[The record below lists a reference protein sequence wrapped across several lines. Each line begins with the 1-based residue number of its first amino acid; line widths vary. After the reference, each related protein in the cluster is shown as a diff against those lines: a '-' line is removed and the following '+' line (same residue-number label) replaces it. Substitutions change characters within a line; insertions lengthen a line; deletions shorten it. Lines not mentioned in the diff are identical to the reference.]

1 MITYS
6 SFDFYKSA
14 VAPTVPGPSTDYT
27 VRIGDEEI
35 PAYSCRISAYPFNRI
50 WPGHQRPV
58 SQTVPA
64 SFVNIVADESV
75 TLSVTSHLDEAKMIL
90 KPRRAE
96 ERLVQDGNTV
106 TFTLTEPGGYALLP
120 DHYAHMLY
128 IFVTRPL
135 PTPKREDVTHYF
147 GPGVHF
153 AGQIALSSGQSVYLD
168 KDAYVFGEIYAC
180 DAEDIRIF
188 GNGILDGGTEERVWE
203 ACFGD
208 APIGNCKLKRCKKV
222 RIESVGF
229 ANAATWCMSFWRCED
244 VMIDGIRIFGQW
256 RYNTDGVDMVNC
268 RRMTLKNS
276 FIHSFDDGVV
286 IKGVSDYKETPNED
300 ISVEHCS
307 VWCDW
312 GKALELGLETYCP
325 AYRRITFKDIDVLRG
340 GNTVCDLQMGDCAVI
355 EDVTFSDIRIE
366 MEHFFTPEVYQASEN
381 QVYAP
386 SEKYAIPF
394 FLGIGNEYR
403 MSTTYGFWGEVTD
416 SLGGLLPT
424 VGEAHFAACRR
435 ITVKDIA
442 LLPSKELFDAMGG
455 ECAKA
460 YILNA
465 FESSR
470 YEDILISGV
479 TLCGKPLAKEDVTF
493 TTRGSGNTDFRFE

>member
-1 MITYS
+1 MITFS
-6 SFDFYKSA
+6 TFDFPQTPFADAVPSPSA
-14 VAPTVPGPSTDYT
+14 DYT
-27 VRIGDEEI
+27 VFIDGKDI
-35 PAYSCRISAYPFNRI
+35 PAYSCRISAYPFNCV
-50 WPGHQRPV
+50 WPGHQRPT
-58 SQTVPA
+58 SQTVLA
-64 SFVNIVADESV
+64 SFVNVIANEAV
-75 TLSVTSHLDEAKMIL
+75 TLTVTSHLGEGKMFL
-90 KPRRAE
+90 KPQRANATLTQE
-96 ERLVQDGNTV
+96 ENVA
-106 TFTLTEPGGYALLP
+106 TFTLNEAGTYTLMP

-128 IFVTRPL
+128 IFVSRP
-135 PTPKREDVTHYF
+135 TCAPKHEEVTHYF

-153 AGQIALSSGQSVYLD
+153 VGKLRLSSGESVYLD
-168 KDAYVFGEIYAC
+168 KDAYVFGGIYAEN
-180 DAEDIRIF
+180 AENLHVF
-188 GNGILDGGTEERVWE
+188 GNGIFDGGAEERVFVD
-203 ACFGD
+203 CFV
-208 APIGNCKLKRCKKV
+208 ANPVGNCKLWNCKNV
-222 RIESVGF
+222 LIEGVGF
-229 ANAATWCMSFWRCED
+229 TNSATWCVSLWHCED
-244 VMIDGIRIFGQW
+244 IVMDGIRVFGQW

-286 IKGVSDYKETPNED
+286 IKGISDYKETPNED

-312 GKALELGLETYCP
+312 GKTLELGLETYCP
-325 AYRRITFKDIDVLRG
+325 AYRRITFKNIDVLRG

-355 EDVTFSDIRIE
+355 EDVTFSDIRVEI
-366 MEHFFTPEVYQASEN
+366 EHFFTPEVYQASEE
-381 QVYAP
+381 QVYDP

-403 MSTTYGFWGEVTD
+403 MSMAYGVWGEVTD
-416 SLGGLLPT
+416 SLNGLLPT